1 MGQGLGR
8 KRAMKKGR
16 CCAEALAFI
25 LGELAFLGAR
35 LQFPIAARKDS
46 AQHLHHLH
54 TSEGYPLADFL
65 GRRFELKTL
74 PLAEQACQRWIQ
86 TDPFAVLAFAIKA
99 KAWPSPLL
107 T

>member
-1 MGQGLGR
+1 MH
-8 KRAMKKGR
+8 A
-16 CCAEALAFI
+16 
-25 LGELAFLGAR
+25 
-35 LQFPIAARKDS
+35 
-46 AQHLHHLH
+46 
-54 TSEGYPLADFL
+54 SEGYPLADFL
-65 GRRFELKTL
+65 GRRFELETL